1 MTQPCSNVLVKK
13 NPYKI
18 NLFNTVCSFRTA
30 TGLRTVTG
38 HSPGLYNKFVNIC
51 FWPTDPVL
59 LLASETFRKWA
70 VGKQTEENQIW
81 LEKNFMQKFQ
91 DHFTPVDCPQITLDD
106 LVFNYYGDST
116 FDPNSLQGV
125 IAETSGETQI
135 KWIFKIATDGG
146 MPCLQIHYD

>member
-18 NLFNTVCSFRTA
+18 NLFNTVCAFRTA

-38 HSPGLYNKFVNIC
+38 RSPGLYNKFVNRC

-91 DHFTPVDCPQITLDD
+91 DHFTPVDCRKSHWTTLFSIIMATAPVT
-106 LVFNYYGDST
+106 LIHFRV
-116 FDPNSLQGV
+116 SLPRPLGRR
-125 IAETSGETQI
+125 
-135 KWIFKIATDGG
+135 K
-146 MPCLQIHYD
+146 